1 MKPADNKINIVVT
14 GTEWMGSGVGSIESV
29 ITDLFKSAVNEIYIS
44 AYSIGNSSDLIFKW
58 LEKALSRGVNIK
70 MVINRL
76 SEQPAEVRGKLNNFI
91 LIYPHFQL
99 FEFQSSEHVDLHA
112 KVIVVDHEKAL
123 VGSSNLSKRG
133 LITNYE
139 MGVYIEGKV
148 ASIVANTL
156 SKLFD
161 TTSRVLVPSSD
172 RNG

>member
-1 MKPADNKINIVVT
+1 MKSAGNNIHVVVT
-14 GTEWMGSGVGSIESV
+14 GSEWMGSGVGSIETV
-29 ITDLFKSAVNEIYIS
+29 MAGLLKSAVNDIYIS

-58 LEKALSRGVNIK
+58 LEEALSRGVKIK

-76 SEQPAEVRGKLNNFI
+76 IEQPAEVRGKLDNFL

-99 FEFQSSEHVDLHA
+99 FEFQSSEGVDLHA

-133 LITNYE
+133 LVSNYE
-139 MGVYIEGKV
+139 MGIYIEGNA

-161 TTSRVLVPSSD
+161 SSNRALLTSSD
-172 RNG
+172 VNG